1 MGCKL
6 KPYSNQEV
14 DMSYYEIF
22 EGHEDLD
29 DVIDELFR
37 QAKAEAE

>member
-14 DMSYYEIF
+14 AMSYYEIF
-22 EGHEDLD
+22 EGHEDLED
-29 DVIDELFR
+29 MIEELSR